1 MRPILCLLVALTAA
15 PATAYTLDS
24 PEGLAV
30 LGVYALLPI
39 TEPTLPDWVIELRP
53 LDGSLWAG
61 ESCHTDSDCELMAGE
76 PLIPGLEN

>member
-1 MRPILCLLVALTAA
+1 MRPNLCLLAALTASA

-24 PEGLAV
+24 PQGQAV
-30 LGVYALLPI
+30 VAIYALLPI
-39 TEPTLPDWVIELRP
+39 TEPTLPDWVLELRP

-76 PLIPGLEN
+76 PLIPS